1 MKPALAIIL
10 GFVLISGCAA
20 ESSLRRTDQSQ
31 RAQAMTQTRAATG
44 LKCQAVQAD
53 WPIRVDRMDDWP
65 DELYSE
71 YKTWA
76 EGCDR
81 RVSYLVVCRGGNN
94 ECWFADQARPE
105 SD

>member
-1 MKPALAIIL
+1 MNPVLAISL
-10 GFVLISGCAA
+10 GFAFISGCAA
-20 ESSLRRTDQSQ
+20 ESSLHRTDQSELARQ
-31 RAQAMTQTRAATG
+31 MTRTRAIADLACKT
-44 LKCQAVQAD
+44 VEVD
-53 WPIRVDRMDDWP
+53 WPIRIDRMDDWP

-81 RVSYLVVCRGGNN
+81 RISYLVVCRGGN

-105 SD
+105 TD